1 MQASRTPG
9 ASWCSLKKTKEA
21 SGVDQGQLG
30 GERKERSE
38 GWCRQRQIQQGLN
51 TLDYAWQPPCS
62 PPLELRGNW
71 KENKVN

>member
-30 GERKERSE
+30 GE
-38 GWCRQRQIQQGLN
+38 
-51 TLDYAWQPPCS
+51 
-62 PPLELRGNW
+62 
-71 KENKVN
+71 